1 MAFQRNAKNTGSGS
15 RRVRHSGN
23 NRSDEILD
31 AALCLFSERGYTAVS
46 IKEIARQSK
55 INSAL
60 IYYYFTSKDH
70 LFVEA
75 LKYCTR
81 TAILHHRRS
90 RGLNDDPV
98 AEIDFWFETNARMV
112 KPLGQMLR
120 LMLDYRTSRK
130 RSPSVDRLIIDFYE
144 AEVGLLRR
152 NIASG
157 VKSGIFRPVGTEE
170 TALFVSTHLDG
181 LMVATSI
188 RPDYDL
194 RAGLRHLRKML
205 FAWLAHEVDK
215 APHRKITGRNRLQ
228 VVSL

>member
-1 MAFQRNAKNTGSGS
+1 MAYQRGAKNTGSGH
-15 RRVRHSGN
+15 RRVRQSGN

-31 AALCLFSERGYTAVS
+31 AALRLFSERGYTAVS
-46 IKEIARQSK
+46 IKDIARESE

-75 LKYCTR
+75 LIYSTR
-81 TAILHHRRS
+81 TAMLHHDQPQ
-90 RGLNDDPV
+90 GLNDDPA

-120 LMLDYRTSRK
+120 LMLDYRMSRK
-130 RSPSVDRLIIDFYE
+130 RSALVDRLIVEFYE
-144 AEVGLLRR
+144 AEVGLLQR

-157 VKSGIFRPVGTEE
+157 IKLGIFRPVGTEE
-170 TALFVSTHLDG
+170 TSLFVSTHLDG
-181 LMVATSI
+181 LMVAASI
-188 RPDYDL
+188 RPNYDL
-194 RAGLRHLRKML
+194 RAGLRHLREVL
-205 FAWLAHEVDK
+205 FAWLGYEADK
-215 APHRKITGRNRLQ
+215 QSRRKVNGRNKLK